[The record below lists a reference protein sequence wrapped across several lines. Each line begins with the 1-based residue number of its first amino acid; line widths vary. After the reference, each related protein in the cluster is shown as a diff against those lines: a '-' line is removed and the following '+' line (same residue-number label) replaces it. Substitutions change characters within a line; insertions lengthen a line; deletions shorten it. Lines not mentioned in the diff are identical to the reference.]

1 MVETLVTLQLMSYWF
16 TVRKRPIYHHP
27 LSSPCVVV
35 KNLSKTLIR
44 AQTELIVCDIPNP
57 HHFLVL
63 ELCSQAIEMFQAAID
78 LDPRQYNAWWG
89 LGDVF
94 QRQED
99 FAQAKYNF
107 LRALDINPSNQA
119 FGLGE
124 VD

>member
-1 MVETLVTLQLMSYWF
+1 
-16 TVRKRPIYHHP
+16 
-27 LSSPCVVV
+27 
-35 KNLSKTLIR
+35 
-44 AQTELIVCDIPNP
+44 
-57 HHFLVL
+57 
-63 ELCSQAIEMFQAAID
+63 MFQAAID

-119 FGLGE
+119 GRASQFCPFNDAE
-124 VD
+124 S

>member
-1 MVETLVTLQLMSYWF
+1 ML
-16 TVRKRPIYHHP
+16 
-27 LSSPCVVV
+27 
-35 KNLSKTLIR
+35 
-44 AQTELIVCDIPNP
+44 D
-57 HHFLVL
+57 
-63 ELCSQAIEMFQAAID
+63 CSQAIEMFQAAID

-124 VD
+124 VDWNLTSFYRSMMPSSQLTADDARACSDADASANHRQTSLIN

>member
-1 MVETLVTLQLMSYWF
+1 
-16 TVRKRPIYHHP
+16 
-27 LSSPCVVV
+27 
-35 KNLSKTLIR
+35 
-44 AQTELIVCDIPNP
+44 
-57 HHFLVL
+57 
-63 ELCSQAIEMFQAAID
+63 MFQAAID

>member
-1 MVETLVTLQLMSYWF
+1 ML
-16 TVRKRPIYHHP
+16 
-27 LSSPCVVV
+27 
-35 KNLSKTLIR
+35 
-44 AQTELIVCDIPNP
+44 D
-57 HHFLVL
+57 
-63 ELCSQAIEMFQAAID
+63 CSQAIEMFQAAID

-119 FGLGE
+119 FGLGMVGRGRLKFDKFLPFNDAE
-124 VD
+124 